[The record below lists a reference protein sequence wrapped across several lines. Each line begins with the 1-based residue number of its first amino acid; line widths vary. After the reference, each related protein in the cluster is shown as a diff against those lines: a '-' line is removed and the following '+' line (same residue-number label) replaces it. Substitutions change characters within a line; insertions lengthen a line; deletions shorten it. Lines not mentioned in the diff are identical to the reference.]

1 MKVLKILSL
10 LLCLALCTASFSGCC
25 GIGGKLLSKP
35 LSIIEDWISQEDAE
49 EPEGEPEIIE
59 AEGEDET
66 ASQSPEATEIPKAVP
81 SQTSSI
87 AEQKRNEY
95 NARAEEIQ
103 RFEDD
108 DSMTSADQATL
119 NRHSYE
125 VFQKWDVLLNDIY
138 RYLKSTMSASE
149 FKALE
154 ADEIRWINEKET
166 AVKAAGAEFEGG
178 SMRPL
183 VENTTATSYTKERCY
198 YLISLID

>member
-10 LLCLALCTASFSGCC
+10 LLCIALCTASFSGCC

-35 LSIIEDWISQEDAE
+35 LSIIEDLISQEDTE
-49 EPEGEPEIIE
+49 EPEGEPEIV
-59 AEGEDET
+59 EGEDENT
-66 ASQSPEATEIPKAVP
+66 SQAPETTEIPQAVP

-108 DSMTSADQATL
+108 DSMASADQATM